1 MKGNRRLA
9 AVMFTDIVGYSKLI
23 ALDEDRTVNYL
34 VDNKNSQKRIIN
46 KFRGMVWKD
55 LGDGLMAS
63 FETIR
68 DSIKCAEQIV
78 AKSRKENRLNLRIG
92 IHLCDITE
100 REGDIYG
107 EGVNIASRI
116 TEIAG
121 TNEIYIS
128 EAAYLTLCNHNIHQ
142 VEFKGRKRLKN
153 IPDAI
158 GVYEFIISDIRRNGK
173 NHNREGIEN
182 ILQKRDW
189 QDWLYPQWFNY
200 QPVYL

>member
-9 AVMFTDIVGYSKLI
+9 AVMFTDIIGYSKLI
-23 ALDEDRTVNYL
+23 ALDEDQTVDFL
-34 VDNKNSQKRIIN
+34 VDSKNSQKQIIN

-55 LGDGLMAS
+55 LGDGIMAS
-63 FETIR
+63 FNTIR
-68 DSIKCAEQIV
+68 DSVKCAEQIV

-116 TEIAG
+116 MGKAG

-128 EAAYLTLCNHNIHQ
+128 EAAYLRGIDPRDVGLRD
-142 VEFKGRKRLKN
+142 VDLRDVGPRKGSQRR
-153 IPDAI
+153 PFSRA
-158 GVYEFIISDIRRNGK
+158 GVASAS
-173 NHNREGIEN
+173 
-182 ILQKRDW
+182 
-189 QDWLYPQWFNY
+189 
-200 QPVYL
+200 